1 MRERHAEYAE
11 GEGYQGSW
19 KNVVSSRPDNERLKK
34 EKPDIYAEY
43 LRQQIS
49 KVIRP
54 RFQIIM

>member
-1 MRERHAEYAE
+1 MRMRERHAEYAE

-49 KVIRP
+49 KVI
-54 RFQIIM
+54 